1 MKTRQW
7 SVELSEIVKA
17 YGHSRQGY
25 YKRLQ
30 REGLRSEKESKIL
43 EAVQRERAQFPQTG
57 ARKLQ
62 QHLKLQ
68 VIEIDRNRLLS
79 VLKAHDLLI
88 APKKSYRK
96 TTDSTHG
103 FKMYRNLVKGYD
115 LTGLQ

>member
-43 EAVQRERAQFPQTG
+43 
-57 ARKLQ
+57 
-62 QHLKLQ
+62 
-68 VIEIDRNRLLS
+68 
-79 VLKAHDLLI
+79 
-88 APKKSYRK
+88 
-96 TTDSTHG
+96 
-103 FKMYRNLVKGYD
+103 
-115 LTGLQ
+115 